1 MTAGACGHLNG
12 QKGQSQGRKCMD
24 KNRVM
29 AFTDAIIAIAATIM
43 VLEMKV
49 PEDGFTA
56 ASLLSQWPVFAA
68 YTISFFII
76 YFSWRSHHN
85 AFQKADVLTTETY
98 LINGVWLFL
107 LTLVP
112 FGTGVFGR
120 YPDSR
125 LAAQVYVGIV
135 FLWTLSFQFLD
146 ASIVRNNPSA
156 EKDEVMYPVSR
167 VIMFGG
173 FALAMIAGI
182 IWPSTAMAVIAVSNV
197 LMVIHLLKERKRRK

>member
-1 MTAGACGHLNG
+1 
-12 QKGQSQGRKCMD
+12 MD

-49 PEDGFTA
+49 PEEGLSIVA
-56 ASLLSQWPVFAA
+56 LLSLWPVFAA
-68 YTISFFII
+68 YTVSFFMI
-76 YFSWRSHHN
+76 YLAWRSHHN

-98 LINGVWLFL
+98 LINGIWLFL

-112 FGTGVFGR
+112 FGTGVLGR

-125 LAAQVYVGIV
+125 LAAAIYVGIV
-135 FLWTLSFQFLD
+135 FLWTFSFQFLD

-156 EKDEVMYPVSR
+156 EKDEVMYPAAR
-167 VIMFGG
+167 AILFGG
-173 FALAMIAGI
+173 FALAFLSIMIH
-182 IWPSTAMAVIAVSNV
+182 PSIALVVLAVSN
-197 LMVIHLLKERKRRK
+197 LFMIIRILREKRRHADGRN